1 MRIMKLIKNIRG
13 DVKESSLEYR
23 LFLSAIIVGI
33 IVSLLGTIVSIILSS
48 SFTVITVTLSL
59 FLLLCIL
66 YYYVRFRRIYKPF
79 VGPTIVLTYV
89 GIAIIWIVDGGID
102 GSNLFVGFVV
112 LVLSLIIVPDKNK
125 KYVISLF
132 IALILIIYLI
142 QLHRPELI
150 TPFPSE
156 KVRWTDSIITAIYS
170 SLFIFLI
177 IKFLHN
183 SYNTERQR
191 ANDTQLKFRA
201 LSENSQDCITRYDRE
216 HRHIYINK
224 AGLEVSGLSKEQIL
238 GRTLSD
244 SGIYEEE
251 QIKMMEKSIER
262 VFETKQPQYE
272 QFSMERPQGRA
283 YYDLRYF
290 PEFDSEN
297 DVGSVIGV
305 SRDITDLKQ
314 SEIELLQLN
323 MDKDRF
329 ISILGHDLKSPI
341 LTLLSFSE
349 LLAEHIQD
357 YDRSEIQSIL
367 TEMMRSTKNTFNLLE
382 DILTWTKAQS
392 GRIPYNPKKVLLAD
406 IFENTIG
413 VLKQNAT
420 AKNLTISNQFTESLT
435 VFADIDMLRTI
446 LRNLLSNAIKFTNK
460 GGEINIRT
468 EETPAFVCI
477 SVSDNGIGI
486 APENLA
492 KLFNMTEI
500 FSTQGTAREKGTGL
514 GLLLCQE
521 FVEKHGGR
529 IWAES
534 EEGKGSI
541 FNFTL
546 PSTQAQNAARE
557 NPNES

>member
-1 MRIMKLIKNIRG
+1 MKLIKNIRG

-23 LFLSAIIVGI
+23 LFLSTIIIGI
-33 IVSLLGTIVSIILSS
+33 IVSLLGSIISIILSS

-170 SLFIFLI
+170 SLLIFLI

-224 AGLEVSGLSKEQIL
+224 AGLEVSG
-238 GRTLSD
+238 
-244 SGIYEEE
+244 
-251 QIKMMEKSIER
+251 
-262 VFETKQPQYE
+262 
-272 QFSMERPQGRA
+272 
-283 YYDLRYF
+283 
-290 PEFDSEN
+290 
-297 DVGSVIGV
+297 
-305 SRDITDLKQ
+305 
-314 SEIELLQLN
+314 
-323 MDKDRF
+323 
-329 ISILGHDLKSPI
+329 
-341 LTLLSFSE
+341 
-349 LLAEHIQD
+349 
-357 YDRSEIQSIL
+357 
-367 TEMMRSTKNTFNLLE
+367 
-382 DILTWTKAQS
+382 
-392 GRIPYNPKKVLLAD
+392 
-406 IFENTIG
+406 
-413 VLKQNAT
+413 
-420 AKNLTISNQFTESLT
+420 
-435 VFADIDMLRTI
+435 
-446 LRNLLSNAIKFTNK
+446 
-460 GGEINIRT
+460 
-468 EETPAFVCI
+468 
-477 SVSDNGIGI
+477 
-486 APENLA
+486 
-492 KLFNMTEI
+492 
-500 FSTQGTAREKGTGL
+500 
-514 GLLLCQE
+514 
-521 FVEKHGGR
+521 
-529 IWAES
+529 
-534 EEGKGSI
+534 
-541 FNFTL
+541 
-546 PSTQAQNAARE
+546 
-557 NPNES
+557 

>member
-1 MRIMKLIKNIRG
+1 MRIIDLIRNIRG
-13 DVKESSLEYR
+13 DVKESALEYR

-33 IVSLLGTIVSIILSS
+33 IVSLLGTFTSIILSS
-48 SFTVITVTLSL
+48 SLTVLTVTLSL
-59 FLLLCIL
+59 FILLSIL
-66 YYYVRFRRIYKPF
+66 YYFVRFRRIYKPF
-79 VGPTIVLTYV
+79 VGPTIVLAYV
-89 GIAIIWIVDGGID
+89 GIAIVWIEDGGID

-112 LVLSLIIVPDKNK
+112 LVLSLIVVPDKNK

-142 QLHRPELI
+142 QLHRPEFI

-170 SLFIFLI
+170 SLFIFFI
-177 IKFLHN
+177 VKFLHN

-191 ANDTQLKFRA
+191 ANDMQLKFRA

-216 HRHIYINK
+216 HHHIYMNK
-224 AGLEVSGLSKEQIL
+224 AGLELRGLSKEQIL
-238 GRTLSD
+238 GKTHRE

-251 QIKMMEKSIER
+251 QIEMMEKSIES

-272 QFSMERPQGRA
+272 QFSMEQPQGRT
-283 YYDLRYF
+283 YYDLRFF
-290 PEFDSEN
+290 PEFNSGNE
-297 DVGSVIGV
+297 VGSVIGV
-305 SRDITDLKQ
+305 SRDITELKQ

-323 MDKDRF
+323 IDKDRF
-329 ISILGHDLKSPI
+329 ISILGHDLKSPL

-349 LLAEHIQD
+349 LLAENIQD
-357 YDRSEIQSIL
+357 YDKSEIQSIV
-367 TEMMRSTKNTFNLLE
+367 TEMMQSTKITYKLLE

-392 GRIPYNPKKVLLAD
+392 GKIPYNPKKVFFAE
-406 IFENTIG
+406 ICENTIE
-413 VLKQNAT
+413 VLEPNAA
-420 AKNLTISNQFTESLT
+420 AKSITLSCRVTDSLT
-435 VFADIDMLRTI
+435 VFADNDMLRTI

-460 GGEINIRT
+460 GGEINIKA
-468 EETPAFVCI
+468 EENPAYVCI

-486 APENLA
+486 APENLT
-492 KLFNMTEI
+492 KLFKMTEVI
-500 FSTQGTAREKGTGL
+500 STQGTAREKGTGL

-521 FVEKHGGR
+521 FVVKHGGK

-534 EEGKGSI
+534 EGGKGSV

-546 PSTQAQNAARE
+546 PSN
-557 NPNES
+557 NS

>member
-23 LFLSAIIVGI
+23 LFLSTIIIGI
-33 IVSLLGTIVSIILSS
+33 IVSLLGSIISIILSS

-251 QIKMMEKSIER
+251 QIKMVEKSIER

-392 GRIPYNPKKVLLAD
+392 GRIPYNPKKVLFAD

-420 AKNLTISNQFTESLT
+420 A
-435 VFADIDMLRTI
+435 
-446 LRNLLSNAIKFTNK
+446 
-460 GGEINIRT
+460 
-468 EETPAFVCI
+468 
-477 SVSDNGIGI
+477 
-486 APENLA
+486 
-492 KLFNMTEI
+492 
-500 FSTQGTAREKGTGL
+500 
-514 GLLLCQE
+514 
-521 FVEKHGGR
+521 
-529 IWAES
+529 
-534 EEGKGSI
+534 
-541 FNFTL
+541 
-546 PSTQAQNAARE
+546 
-557 NPNES
+557 